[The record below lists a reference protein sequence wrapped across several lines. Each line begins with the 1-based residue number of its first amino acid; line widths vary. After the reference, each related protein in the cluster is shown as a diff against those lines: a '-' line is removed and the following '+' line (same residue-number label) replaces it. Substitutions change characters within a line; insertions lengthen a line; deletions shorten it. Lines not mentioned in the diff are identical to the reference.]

1 MDETMNCQET
11 EQLILD
17 AFEIPLSA
25 AERES
30 VDEHCSR
37 CSACAQFAAVHSEL
51 DRRLRR
57 VISAPRLNTDFRDRL
72 MTRIGQ
78 RPRPALHAW
87 SPDVA
92 YGIGAFVALI
102 VSSIVL
108 PFKPETV
115 LTLGVAIS
123 VAAYLLQSFIFVFV
137 NEPYDEPS

>member
-17 AFEIPLSA
+17 AFETPLSA

-30 VDEHCSR
+30 VDEHCSH
-37 CSACAQFAAVHSEL
+37 CSACAEFAAVQSEL
-51 DRRLRR
+51 DHRLGRF
-57 VISAPRLNTDFRDRL
+57 ISAPALNSDFRNLL
-72 MTRIGQ
+72 MKRIRRQ
-78 RPRPALHAW
+78 PRAVLPVW
-87 SPDVA
+87 SQDVA
-92 YGIGAFVALI
+92 YGVGAFVALI

-115 LTLGVAIS
+115 LTLGIAIC

-137 NEPYDEPS
+137 NEPYDE

>member
-1 MDETMNCQET
+1 MDETMNCQEM

-17 AFEIPLSA
+17 ALETPLSA

-37 CSACAQFAAVHSEL
+37 CSACAQFAAVQSEL
-51 DRRLRR
+51 DHRLRR
-57 VISAPRLNTDFRDRL
+57 FISAPALNADFRNRL
-72 MTRIGQ
+72 MARIGQ
-78 RPRPALHAW
+78 HPRPALHAW

-115 LTLGVAIS
+115 LTVGVAIC

-137 NEPYDEPS
+137 NEPYD